1 QNVTCK
7 HNSHAQTD
15 IQMRKII
22 FLLLTL
28 TQISCESQTNDI
40 HAFKDDELT
49 FKVQY
54 KPEKKYSQTIE
65 QTSHTDIK
73 YSGSEEFLQKLKDK
87 GVQNPTITDKA
98 TKIESIFK
106 TGKLTDGTNFPLTME
121 FIKTTSSDGKKEIPD
136 GTLIYGHCSIG
147 NMPTLDSIASDEL
160 DEEFKKALLQAM
172 QSSLSQLSLP
182 EKRVKVG
189 ESFSRE
195 SPLSMP
201 IAGVTVE
208 MTITTNYKL
217 LGITNGIAD
226 FDVSQVYTMKSTI
239 TKHTI
244 KATGNGKGKLL
255 YDVSNNYYL
264 KYQIDTEM
272 GMNMKLDNFDLD
284 LNSKSGFIQTTV
296 ITTN

>member
-1 QNVTCK
+1 
-7 HNSHAQTD
+7 
-15 IQMRKII
+15 MRKII
-22 FLLLTL
+22 LLLLTL
-28 TQISCESQTNDI
+28 TEISCNSQT
-40 HAFKDDELT
+40 KDELT

-54 KPEKKYSQTIE
+54 KPETKYSQTIE
-65 QTSHTDIK
+65 QTSHSEMT

-87 GVQNPTITDKA
+87 GVQNPTITDN
-98 TKIESIFK
+98 TSKIESVFK
-106 TGKLTDGTNFPLTME
+106 TGELSDGTNFPLTME
-121 FIKTTSSDGKKEIPD
+121 FVKTTSSDGKKDIPD
-136 GTLIYGHCSIG
+136 GTIIYGHGSIG
-147 NMPTLDSIASDEL
+147 NLPTLDSIVSNGL
-160 DEEFKKALLQAM
+160 DEEFKKTLLQAM
-172 QSSLSQLSLP
+172 QSTFSQLSFP

-189 ESFSRE
+189 ENFSRE
-195 SPLSMP
+195 SPLSIP

-217 LGITNGIAD
+217 LSITNGIGD

-239 TKHTI
+239 TKYPI
-244 KATGNGKGKLL
+244 KATGSGKGKLL

>member
-1 QNVTCK
+1 
-7 HNSHAQTD
+7 
-15 IQMRKII
+15 MRKII
-22 FLLLTL
+22 LQLLTL
-28 TQISCESQTNDI
+28 TLLSCNSQSQDLL
-40 HAFKDDELT
+40 K

-54 KPEKKYSQTIE
+54 KPETKYSQTIE
-65 QTSHTDIK
+65 QTSHSDMK

-87 GVQNPTITDKA
+87 GVQNPTITDKVS
-98 TKIESIFK
+98 KIESVFT

-136 GTLIYGHCSIG
+136 GTLIYGHGSIG
-147 NMPTLDSIASDEL
+147 NMPTLDSIVSSGL
-160 DEEFKKALLQAM
+160 DEEFKKTLLQAM
-172 QSSLSQLSLP
+172 QSTFSQLSFP
-182 EKRVKVG
+182 EKKVKIG

-195 SPLSMP
+195 SPLSIP

-208 MTITTNYKL
+208 MAITTTYKL
-217 LGITNGIAD
+217 LSITNGIAD
-226 FDVSQVYTMKSTI
+226 FDVSQIYTMKSTI
-239 TKHTI
+239 TKYTI
-244 KATGNGKGKLL
+244 KATGSGKGKLL

-284 LNSKSGFIQTTV
+284 LNSKSGFIQTTI